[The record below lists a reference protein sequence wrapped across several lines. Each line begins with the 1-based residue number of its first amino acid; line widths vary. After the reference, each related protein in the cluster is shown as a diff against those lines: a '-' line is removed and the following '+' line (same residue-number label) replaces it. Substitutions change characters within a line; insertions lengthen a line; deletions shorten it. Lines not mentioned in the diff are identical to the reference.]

1 MPERDAVQAHLNFAL
16 AVHRAS
22 GSPNGN
28 ACFSPYS
35 VAGALGLVTRA
46 ARGETASQPAALLAG
61 APERVSEQA
70 DLLRAAAVLDA
81 PARGQ
86 DEPTLAVSNTLWV
99 WRRLEVKPG
108 FTDVVAEW
116 PSGAVATAP
125 FVEDPEAARTTINA
139 DVARTTRDLIPEL
152 LLPGTIGGDTVAGL
166 VSALYLK
173 VAWTN
178 PFRDTDTVED
188 DFHTPTGVVRVPMM
202 RQAERL
208 GYARHAGWQL
218 VDLPAVGGVNASVL
232 LPDRPLVEAE
242 PELDAATVD
251 ALLNARREA
260 MVRLTMPRLSL
271 DVRCPLKDTLNSL
284 GVRTMF
290 TPTADFGELSDDPR
304 LLVSDVL
311 HQSVLRLDENGLE
324 GAAATAAMMRLV
336 SAPAGE
342 PVTVE
347 VNRPFLLLVRHRA
360 SGAVYFL
367 ARVTEPW
374 SR

>member
-46 ARGETASQPAALLAG
+46 ARGDRLPTGRAVG
-61 APERVSEQA
+61 GRTGTRVRTGRPVA
-70 DLLRAAAVLDA
+70 CGGRARR
-81 PARGQ
+81 PGQGQ

-99 WRRLEVKPG
+99 WRRLEVKRFHRRRG
-108 FTDVVAEW
+108 QW

-125 FVEDPEAARTTINA
+125 FVEDPEAARTTISA
-139 DVARTTRDLIPEL
+139 DVAATRDLIPE

-178 PFRDTDTVED
+178 PFQDTDTVED

-218 VDLPAVGGVNASVL
+218 VDLPAVGGVSASVL
-232 LPDRPLVEAE
+232 LPDRP
-242 PELDAATVD
+242 
-251 ALLNARREA
+251 
-260 MVRLTMPRLSL
+260 
-271 DVRCPLKDTLNSL
+271 
-284 GVRTMF
+284 
-290 TPTADFGELSDDPR
+290 
-304 LLVSDVL
+304 
-311 HQSVLRLDENGLE
+311 
-324 GAAATAAMMRLV
+324 
-336 SAPAGE
+336 
-342 PVTVE
+342 
-347 VNRPFLLLVRHRA
+347 
-360 SGAVYFL
+360 
-367 ARVTEPW
+367 PW
-374 SR
+374 SRPSPGSTPRRWTRC